1 MSITRV
7 LFVSDELHPFTAG
20 GIGRILHNLL
30 VDSLAQRPEVE
41 LHVMMPPYVK
51 VEPRQVELYFR
62 GRVRLHVAEYRQSD
76 EPAADEQG
84 MYPPRSAFTDTR
96 WHAESLDLLRT
107 LKRLEREGLRFDVIE
122 FPDFRGLAFCT
133 LQEKR
138 LGLAFADTEISIRLH
153 STHGVLMHFEQCPV
167 ELENLGRFE
176 LERKALLDAE
186 RIIAHLPRIAE
197 FNQRYYGFP
206 ASWLDKVSVE
216 FPPVVVDVPMARPA
230 SPAGLVRDL
239 VFITKIQPN
248 KRPDL
253 FVRAAATVMLQ
264 RPGYLGKAVLSCHSF
279 DSAYLE
285 RIRQLVPESLRER
298 FIFSQPGPDRES
310 LIRDGIV
317 VVPSRFE
324 SLNLTA
330 YEASVA
336 GAVLLVNGACPAFGE
351 DTPFVDG
358 LNCLK
363 FDGSV
368 EGLVGAMGRALDG
381 VELKPVEWT
390 VTRPFWETPRVK
402 VARTPEPGPQPLVS
416 VCISTRDR
424 GHLLPETLASLAA
437 SNHPRLEVVVVD
449 DGSTEPH
456 ELARLEEE
464 ARGGRSPVRLI
475 RNPVKRGEA
484 ASRNIGIRAARG
496 KYVLPL
502 DAGDCLSPDFLSL
515 AVRALERQPEF
526 LGVVPTLGRFSSREE
541 RVARRFTAHQ
551 VHLGDAPTFSL
562 VHDRI
567 GHVTALL
574 RREILLAHPYD
585 EELEH
590 YADWALHLRL
600 VHAGMRFLVTNQV
613 HFFRGLRELPAAESI
628 EPRRH
633 FELMAR
639 ICERLPSPLPTSLR
653 LSLLL
658 APMVPG
664 QQGLL
669 SMGENEVR
677 FSSEPNAGDRA
688 LRYDVADLLNQAVKR
703 IPLVQPLL
711 KQAVGMARSRIS
723 PLRSVLER
731 VVKRST

>member
-1 MSITRV
+1 
-7 LFVSDELHPFTAG
+7 
-20 GIGRILHNLL
+20 
-30 VDSLAQRPEVE
+30 
-41 LHVMMPPYVK
+41 
-51 VEPRQVELYFR
+51 
-62 GRVRLHVAEYRQSD
+62 
-76 EPAADEQG
+76 
-84 MYPPRSAFTDTR
+84 
-96 WHAESLDLLRT
+96 
-107 LKRLEREGLRFDVIE
+107 
-122 FPDFRGLAFCT
+122 
-133 LQEKR
+133 
-138 LGLAFADTEISIRLH
+138 
-153 STHGVLMHFEQCPV
+153 
-167 ELENLGRFE
+167 
-176 LERKALLDAE
+176 
-186 RIIAHLPRIAE
+186 
-197 FNQRYYGFP
+197 
-206 ASWLDKVSVE
+206 
-216 FPPVVVDVPMARPA
+216 PA
-230 SPAGLVRDL
+230 SPAGLVRNL

-253 FVRAAATVMLQ
+253 FVRAAAIVMLQ
-264 RPGYLGKAVLSCHSF
+264 RPEYMGKAVLSCHSF

-368 EGLVGAMGRALDG
+368 EDLAGAMERAIDG
-381 VELKPVEWT
+381 VELKPVAWT

-416 VCISTRDR
+416 VCISNRNR
-424 GHLLPETLASLAA
+424 GRLLPETLASLAA
-437 SNHPRLEVVVVD
+437 SNHPKLEVVVVD
-449 DGSTEPH
+449 DASTEPH
-456 ELARLEEE
+456 ELALLARLEEE
-464 ARGGRSPVRLI
+464 AHGGRSPVRLI
-475 RNPVKRGEA
+475 RNPVHRGEA
-484 ASRNIGIRAARG
+484 SSRNIGIRAARG

-502 DAGDCLSPDFLSL
+502 DAGDCISPDFLSL
-515 AVRALERQPEF
+515 AVRALERHPEF
-526 LGVVPTLGRFSSREE
+526 LGVVPTLGRFTSQED
-541 RVARRFTAHQ
+541 RVACRFTAYQ

-562 VHDRI
+562 VHNRI
-567 GHVTALL
+567 GHATALL
-574 RREILLAHPYD
+574 RRDILLAHPYD
-585 EELEH
+585 EELER

-658 APMVPG
+658 APMMSG
-664 QQGLL
+664 QQALL

-677 FSSEPNAGDRA
+677 FSSEPSAGDRP
-688 LRYDVADLLNQAVKR
+688 LRYNVADMLHQAVKQL
-703 IPLVQPLL
+703 PLVHPLL

-731 VVKRST
+731 VVKSST